1 MKLYRYCSAWE
12 YENFIAGR
20 GFVNERPAVRHYSP
34 TPGLSVSFPVFWFFP
49 VEKMTIEEIK
59 NNLHQ
64 LSGIVVAER
73 LMVLDFDDEYFKK
86 YFQTRLGRYIARG
99 VPDDDFSLTK
109 IEMRDE
115 YYVKYYS
122 KHVAK
127 LLDAYSIDFDAFMR
141 GKPNEEVFKK
151 LEVR

>member
-1 MKLYRYCSAWE
+1 
-12 YENFIAGR
+12 
-20 GFVNERPAVRHYSP
+20 
-34 TPGLSVSFPVFWFFP
+34 
-49 VEKMTIEEIK
+49 MTLRQIK
-59 NNLHQ
+59 DNLHQ

-73 LMVLDFDDEYFKK
+73 LMILEVDDERFVEC
-86 YFQTRLGRYIARG
+86 FSSHLGRYVARG

-151 LEVR
+151 LEF